1 MVLVAAKDIRPRG
14 LMRDQAARGEV
25 GGAVLVSSGGPTSAD
40 DGENVARGEDEVLLA
55 AVLDLGAAVLAVDHL
70 VADGHV
76 EGDAVAVVVDATGT
90 HAQDLALLGL
100 LLGGVRDDQAGSRG
114 LLGLEGLDNDPVLE
128 RLDVDRH
135 DVDLHFL
142 ALRWWVMH
150 VWRLRFRYAVAGVGP
165 GRRRWHTRGES
176 ARSETSTLPD
186 GVPEQVRPD
195 RIGPWTSMP
204 SGGC

>member
-1 MVLVAAKDIRPRG
+1 MSL
-14 LMRDQAARGEV
+14 L
-25 GGAVLVSSGGPTSAD
+25 D
-40 DGENVARGEDEVLLA
+40 DREDVARGEDELLLA
-55 AVLDLGAAVLAVDHL
+55 RVLDLGAAVLAVDDL
-70 VADGHV
+70 VADVDV
-76 EGDAVAVVVDATGT
+76 ERDAVAVVVDA
-90 HAQDLALLGL
+90 ARADRQDLALLGL

-114 LLGLEGLDNDPVLE
+114 LLGVEGLDDDPVLE

-176 ARSETSTLPD
+176 
-186 GVPEQVRPD
+186 
-195 RIGPWTSMP
+195 
-204 SGGC
+204 